1 MMLVAGMQYYY
12 ISRLFLA
19 IFDPRKPKV
28 GLGYQR
34 LRRTMDEEVL
44 KNAEA
49 VCGISLATSLASAR
63 ITACTAIVA
72 CGPWFHERPLRQ
84 QELLL
89 QLLKKAETENA
100 LPTASLAQ
108 GLMEEWDWNQPNSR
122 ETAT

>member
-1 MMLVAGMQYYY
+1 MQYYY
-12 ISRLFLA
+12 IARLFLA
-19 IFDPRKPKV
+19 IYDPNTPKA

-34 LRRTMDEEVL
+34 LRRNIDEEVL

-49 VCGISLATSLASAR
+49 VCGISLATPLAAAR

-72 CGPWFHERPLRQ
+72 CGPWFHDRPTEQ

-89 QLLKKAETENA
+89 QLLKNAEIENA

-108 GLMEEWDWNQPNSR
+108 GLQEEWGWK
-122 ETAT
+122 